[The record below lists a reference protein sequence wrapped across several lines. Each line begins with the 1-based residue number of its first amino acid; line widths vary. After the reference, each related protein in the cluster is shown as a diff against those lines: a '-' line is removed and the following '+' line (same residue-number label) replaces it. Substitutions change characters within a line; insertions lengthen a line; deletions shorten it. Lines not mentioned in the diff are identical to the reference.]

1 MNQSKPFS
9 PLAKYTYVTD
19 KNRAT
24 IEQEIQQIAL
34 EYFQSVE
41 SSDPTYDE
49 DLVEEEE
56 GENDKVK
63 TGIQLIIS
71 HKVDL
76 RSFAWHHKYDS
87 TLNVIAQG

>member
-41 SSDPTYDE
+41 NSDPTYDE

-56 GENDKVK
+56 VENDKVK